1 MATPVIIDICII
13 FLAALIGGLVAERLR
28 QSPVVGYILGG
39 ILVGPYV
46 MGMVGD
52 LEVIQDFSEIGVILL
67 MFTLGIEFSLTR
79 LEKVRRVAVLGGVI
93 QIAVTI
99 LIGMGVGYAAG
110 LSLYH
115 ALFLGCV
122 VSISSTMIV
131 LKALGDQG
139 EVNSL
144 HGQVMLGILIVQD
157 LAVIL
162 MVSLLPELREFSLE
176 NLPIL
181 LFSLARSLAFV
192 LVMVYL
198 ARKVVPVIMNH
209 VAQSSNTDAFLIL
222 ALTMGIGVAVL
233 SHAVGLSLSLGAFLA
248 GLVISESEYVHEIV
262 GKIVSLRDAMVI
274 LFFVAVGMLV
284 NPTSLFRD
292 WVALVILLSVIMPVK
307 FLILFSITRMFGYH
321 SRIAFYVG
329 MGMMQTGEFS
339 FVLAKLGMDN
349 QLIPPSLY
357 NLILASSIL
366 TIVFTPLFISAAPRW
381 YYRLREMRALHRLFP
396 EPDLGES
403 EVDVTSLDGHVII
416 CGFGRVGHNI
426 GAALQQLGLKF
437 ICIDYDYLVIKELSN
452 RGIPFV
458 YGDASNEMVLLHAR
472 PDRARLAVV
481 ALPDVFSNR
490 QAVHNLLKI
499 NPSLVVLARAHSQWE
514 KEILYQ
520 QGATEVVQPE
530 MEAGLQ
536 MVRHI
541 ILHMNLPA
549 DAVDRYLETLYIK
562 EYHDIMHKKVQDSM
576 RAPALKVREYA
587 IGERMPLAGTSLL
600 NSGIRE
606 STGCNVVTIKKANGE
621 VLLNPSSDE
630 VLEAGDLV
638 IVMGTSSQLME
649 FARMYGD
656 YSGQ

>member
-93 QIAVTI
+93 QIAATI

-110 LSLYH
+110 LPLYH

-162 MVSLLPELREFSLE
+162 MVSLLPELREFSIE

-198 ARKVVPVIMNH
+198 ARRVVPVIMNH

-284 NPTSLFRD
+284 NPAGLFRD

-339 FVLAKLGMDN
+339 FVLAK
-349 QLIPPSLY
+349 
-357 NLILASSIL
+357 
-366 TIVFTPLFISAAPRW
+366 
-381 YYRLREMRALHRLFP
+381 
-396 EPDLGES
+396 
-403 EVDVTSLDGHVII
+403 
-416 CGFGRVGHNI
+416 
-426 GAALQQLGLKF
+426 
-437 ICIDYDYLVIKELSN
+437 
-452 RGIPFV
+452 
-458 YGDASNEMVLLHAR
+458 
-472 PDRARLAVV
+472 
-481 ALPDVFSNR
+481 
-490 QAVHNLLKI
+490 
-499 NPSLVVLARAHSQWE
+499 
-514 KEILYQ
+514 
-520 QGATEVVQPE
+520 
-530 MEAGLQ
+530 
-536 MVRHI
+536 
-541 ILHMNLPA
+541 
-549 DAVDRYLETLYIK
+549 
-562 EYHDIMHKKVQDSM
+562 
-576 RAPALKVREYA
+576 
-587 IGERMPLAGTSLL
+587 
-600 NSGIRE
+600 
-606 STGCNVVTIKKANGE
+606 
-621 VLLNPSSDE
+621 
-630 VLEAGDLV
+630 
-638 IVMGTSSQLME
+638 
-649 FARMYGD
+649 
-656 YSGQ
+656 